1 MGNAILK
8 TVVAD
13 NVNKPSLNGMNLRK
27 IKNYTEIIK
36 NTNSLSIEDLA
47 LDLNVRYFE
56 LQFHG
61 ELNLNTVKSIY
72 FTEQL
77 PESELLNNL
86 KKLGIRTYKIEGDKI
101 VEI

>member
-1 MGNAILK
+1 M
-8 TVVAD
+8 
-13 NVNKPSLNGMNLRK
+13 
-27 IKNYTEIIK
+27 
-36 NTNSLSIEDLA
+36 
-47 LDLNVRYFE
+47 DLNVRYFE